1 MEGRKKKQDQGTG
14 NVLPSLAAGMKYHFY
29 NILS

>member
-14 NVLPSLAAGMKYHFY
+14 NVLPSLAAGMR
-29 NILS
+29 ISDRES